1 MSTLTPVR
9 RSARKKDIRT
19 LIKEGP
25 IGLALAL
32 SRLDS
37 AKFLMAKYSFRYAK
51 EIDLLMKAIKEDF
64 YKEAEE
70 LEKPKRKMEN
80 AK

>member
-9 RSARKKDIRT
+9 KSARKKDIRT

-37 AKFLMAKYSFRYAK
+37 AKFLMAKYSYRYAK
-51 EIDLLMKAIKEDF
+51 DIDNLMKAIKDDF
-64 YKEAEE
+64 YRESVE
-70 LEKPKRKMEN
+70 LEKPKKKMEN
-80 AK
+80 AE

>member
-9 RSARKKDIRT
+9 KSARKKDIRT

-37 AKFLMAKYSFRYAK
+37 AKFLMAKYSYRYAK
-51 EIDLLMKAIKEDF
+51 EIDNLMKAIKDDF
-64 YKEAEE
+64 YRESVES
-70 LEKPKRKMEN
+70 EKPKRKMEN